1 MSITCEEFMAKT
13 GAKKVA
19 GQYILGDIGK
29 RFVAATR
36 KEGVFSLTPEGEE
49 YLAKLG
55 TPEPQAP
62 AIEEKPKRGRK
73 KKEVVEEVSV
83 DEDFE
88 ALLAEDE

>member
-1 MSITCEEFMAKT
+1 MKITHEEFVAKT

-19 GQYILGDIGK
+19 GQYILGAIGK

-36 KEGVFSLTPEGEE
+36 KDGMFSLTPEGEE

-55 TPEPQAP
+55 APEPQAP
-62 AIEEKPKRGRK
+62 VVEEKPKRGRR
-73 KKEVVEEVSV
+73 KKEVVESVEV
-83 DEDFE
+83 DKDFE